1 MRRELEGLEGAGV
14 EVGHVAAAD
23 GLCGWN
29 ACLGFSPKRV
39 STLMDI
45 SLYTVRIL
53 FIRVEMRIE
62 CRLSAVVL
70 VKVNG
75 FF

>member
-1 MRRELEGLEGAGV
+1 MWRELEGLEGAGV

-53 FIRVEMRIE
+53 FVRNEKRIE
-62 CRLSAVVL
+62 WRLSAVVL

-75 FF
+75 LF